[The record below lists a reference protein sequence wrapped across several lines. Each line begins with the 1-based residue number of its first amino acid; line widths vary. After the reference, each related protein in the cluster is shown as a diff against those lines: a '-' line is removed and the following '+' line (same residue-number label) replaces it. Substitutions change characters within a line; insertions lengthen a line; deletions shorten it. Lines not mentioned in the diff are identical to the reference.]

1 MTILLTG
8 GTGQTATRIANLLK
22 EPVLLT
28 SRKGV
33 APHPFKGVKF
43 DWYDPSTYENPFTA
57 DPTIDRVYL
66 VAPPGTLEVLPPM
79 KAFIDLALEKGV
91 KRFVLLTGTSK
102 LEEYPLM
109 VYKVHEYLVSLN
121 VDYAVLRP
129 SWFFENFLTWHL
141 RSIKE
146 KNTIISASA
155 DGKVGFICADD
166 IADLAVSALTDEKS
180 HNTDHIIMGPELL
193 TYDEVAALFT
203 EILGRKITHTRITIE
218 ELKQRYISFGL
229 PPDFATMLSSL
240 ENRNISGVE
249 EEVFKGSKK
258 VTGKRTLRSF
268 IEANKD
274 RF

>member
-1 MTILLTG
+1 MNNDG
-8 GTGQTATRIANLLK
+8 SVDDANQ
-22 EPVLLT
+22 PVLLT

-33 APHPFKGVKF
+33 VPQPFKGVKF
-43 DWYDPSTYENPFTA
+43 DWFDPSTYENPFTA

-66 VAPPGTLEVLPPM
+66 VAPPGT
-79 KAFIDLALEKGV
+79 LEKGV

-141 RSIKE
+141 PNIKE

-155 DGKVGFICADD
+155 DGKIGFICADD

-218 ELKQRYISFGL
+218 ELKQRYISLGL
-229 PPDFATMLSSL
+229 PADFADMIASL
-240 ENRNISGVE
+240 ENRNTSGVE
-249 EEVFKGSKK
+249 EEDFKVSKK
-258 VTGKRTLRSF
+258 VTGKRTS
-268 IEANKD
+268 NKD